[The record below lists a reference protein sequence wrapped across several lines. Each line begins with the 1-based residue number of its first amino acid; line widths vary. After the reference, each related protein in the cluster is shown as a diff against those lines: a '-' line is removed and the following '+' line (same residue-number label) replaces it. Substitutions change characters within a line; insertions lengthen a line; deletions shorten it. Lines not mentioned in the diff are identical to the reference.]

1 MAFNIPNQ
9 RHASEEEA
17 ERMGFDAGFN
27 GSDTANCHFRYFAT
41 EALRDAWERGQTRG
55 LNKAPSAAGDADK

>member
-1 MAFNIPNQ
+1 MAFNMPYLKIS
-9 RHASEEEA
+9 SEEEA

-27 GSDTANCHFRYFAT
+27 GPDTTNCHFRYFAT

-55 LNKAPSAAGDADK
+55 LNKAHEE